1 MPSRPRKEN
10 KTPVFPI
17 LRGEA
22 VGKTGEFIG
31 HVVIVSSPKDLKRHW
46 MSDHIAIL
54 DQSLEHHFK
63 TNPRDLDTLFAKV
76 KAVVAEFGESI
87 GEFAASAYAHDAI
100 GMVKIAD
107 ATMVLENGMHIRVQ
121 ASENLGEIFFID

>member
-1 MPSRPRKEN
+1 MPARPRKEN
-10 KTPVFPI
+10 KVPVFPI

-31 HVVIVSSPKDLKRHW
+31 HVVIVSSPKDLKRKW
-46 MSDHIAIL
+46 LPDHIAVL
-54 DQSLEHHFK
+54 DQSLERHFK
-63 TNPRDLDTLFAKV
+63 ANPKYLDDLFVKV

-87 GEFAASAYAHDAI
+87 GEFAASAYAHDAV

-107 ATMVLENGMHIRVQ
+107 ATKVLENGMHIRVR

>member
-1 MPSRPRKEN
+1 M
-10 KTPVFPI
+10 PVFPI

-22 VGKTGEFIG
+22 VGKNGEFIG
-31 HVVIVSSPKDLKRHW
+31 HVVIVSSPKDLKRKW
-46 MSDHIAIL
+46 VSDHIAVL
-54 DQSLEHHFK
+54 NQSLERHFK
-63 TNPRDLDTLFAKV
+63 TNPKDLDDLFAKV

-87 GEFAASAYAHDAI
+87 GEFAASAYGHDAI
-100 GMVKIAD
+100 CMVKIAD